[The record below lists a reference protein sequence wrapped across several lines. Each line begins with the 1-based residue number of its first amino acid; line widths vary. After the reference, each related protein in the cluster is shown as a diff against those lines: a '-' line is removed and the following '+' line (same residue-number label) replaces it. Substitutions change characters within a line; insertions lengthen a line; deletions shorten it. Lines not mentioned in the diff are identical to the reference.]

1 MAFTSKMVCFVNSLS
16 GSGLARRPLS
26 RSKTLEREMEREGF
40 PGRLAGKESCSWVML
55 LMSPFLMAG
64 AEELPE
70 SLGENRDIDCTVQ

>member
-1 MAFTSKMVCFVNSLS
+1 
-16 GSGLARRPLS
+16 
-26 RSKTLEREMEREGF
+26 
-40 PGRLAGKESCSWVML
+40 ML